1 MPSKT
6 ISTEIVSNKI
16 FFIRGQKV
24 MLDRDLAKL
33 YQVKTIALRQ
43 QVMRNKERF
52 PDDFCFQL
60 NEGETNLLV
69 SQFVIPSKQSLGGHQ
84 PYVFTEQG
92 VAMLSSVLR
101 SKQAVLVN
109 VAIMRAFVKLRET
122 LSLHKELAVKLKE
135 LERKVAGHD
144 VDIHNV
150 FEAIRRLMKED
161 EKPKRKIGFHED

>member
-43 QVMRNKERF
+43 QVMRNKESF

-69 SQFVIPSKQSLGGHQ
+69 SQFVIPFFICLKSTMHTQLPQEHIMAKILVIRGQK
-84 PYVFTEQG
+84 
-92 VAMLSSVLR
+92 VLLD
-101 SKQAVLVN
+101 KD
-109 VAIMRAFVKLRET
+109 
-122 LSLHKELAVKLKE
+122 LAHLY
-135 LERKVAGHD
+135 
-144 VDIHNV
+144 
-150 FEAIRRLMKED
+150 
-161 EKPKRKIGFHED
+161 